1 MNDAAD
7 RPAGLPAAQ
16 DASWVS
22 RFIRRGDPRADRFVY
37 PMPRHWWSRPYEY
50 AWAAA
55 FAGADDVALD
65 AACGVSHPLKFHLA
79 RVCRTTHACDLDP
92 AIESRDELRRQA
104 VQDVG
109 VPPEFF
115 DDAWLDRIAFRR
127 ADLLNLPYPDALFT
141 RVFCISVLEH
151 LPDPQNRPRW
161 SDRLWAR
168 RVGCRCGMTDALR
181 ELRRVLA
188 PGGLLVMTF
197 DHPQINLPYLGQ
209 AVAEVGLAFAGPVEW
224 ARPADAIHSWRHRAR
239 CFRAVCRAV

>member
-1 MNDAAD
+1 MRDEAV
-7 RPAGLPAAQ
+7 RPNPLPPPGDPA
-16 DASWVS
+16 WTS
-22 RFIRRGDPRADRFVY
+22 RFIRRCDAHVEDFVY

-55 FAGADDVALD
+55 FAGPDDVALD

-79 RVCRTTHACDLDP
+79 RVCRETHACDLDP

-104 VQDVG
+104 TQDVG
-109 VPPEFF
+109 VPAGFF
-115 DDAWLDRIAFRR
+115 MDAWLDRIQFRR
-127 ADLLNLPYPDALFT
+127 ADLLNLPYPDTQFT

-197 DHPQINLPYLGQ
+197 DHPQINLPYLGR
-209 AVAEVGLAFAGPVEW
+209 AVEDCGFTFAGPVEW